1 MGAVMSFID
10 SPFVVFATVLL
21 LQWLAAYVGD
31 VLRRKMRALRK
42 EGERQD
48 FDIIRTASLTL
59 LGLIIGFTFAMAVSR
74 YDQRKNSE
82 EAEANAIGTAYLRS
96 DLMTTDDAERVR
108 DLLRKYCVQRISYYT
123 ARDERQIGPIGIET
137 GKLQAELWG
146 AVSRIAK
153 AQQTPIMALV
163 VSGVNEVFNAQGYTQ
178 AAWWNRI
185 PFTAWML
192 MGLIAIACNLLMGYG
207 EHRTTTFLF
216 VLPLIVSTSM
226 FLVADIDSPRTGIIR
241 VEPHNLLAQCES
253 MRPT

>member
-1 MGAVMSFID
+1 MSVID

-163 VSGVNEVFNAQGYTQ
+163 VSGVNDVFNARLYAG
-178 AAWWNRI
+178 
-185 PFTAWML
+185 
-192 MGLIAIACNLLMGYG
+192 GL
-207 EHRTTTFLF
+207 
-216 VLPLIVSTSM
+216 
-226 FLVADIDSPRTGIIR
+226 
-241 VEPHNLLAQCES
+241 VEPHPLHGLDVDGSDCHSVQPANGIWRTSYDDIFVCSAADRLDVHVS
-253 MRPT
+253 GRRH

>member
-1 MGAVMSFID
+1 MSVID
-10 SPFVVFATVLL
+10 SPFVVFATVLV
-21 LQWLAAYVGD
+21 LQWAAAYVGD
-31 VLRRKMRALRK
+31 VLRRKMRPFRK

-48 FDIIRTASLTL
+48 FDIVRTASLTL

-74 YDQRKNSE
+74 YDQRKNLE

-96 DLMTTDDAERVR
+96 DLMATDDAGRVR
-108 DLLRKYCVQRISYYT
+108 DLLRKYCVQRISFYT
-123 ARDERQIGPIGIET
+123 ARDERQVGPIDIET

-146 AVSRIAK
+146 AVSGVAK

-163 VSGVNEVFNAQGYTQ
+163 VSGVNDVLNAQG
-178 AAWWNRI
+178 WNRI

-207 EHRTTTFLF
+207 EHRTTAFLT

-226 FLVADIDSPRTGIIR
+226 FLIADIDSPRTGIIR
-241 VEPHNLLAQCES
+241 VEPHNLLSQCQS
-253 MRPT
+253 IRPA